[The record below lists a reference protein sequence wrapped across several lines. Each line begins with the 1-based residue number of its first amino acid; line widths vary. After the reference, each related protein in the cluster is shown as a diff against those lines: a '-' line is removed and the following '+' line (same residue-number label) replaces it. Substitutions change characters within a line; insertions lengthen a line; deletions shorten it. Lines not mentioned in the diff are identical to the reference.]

1 MIVESEYIMPSKFSK
16 KWLIKIAS
24 AFEISKEKN
33 RDGLPILVEG
43 KRDKDF
49 LLELGFSG
57 TIEVLNRG
65 WSLEK
70 LATYLLEKTQA
81 ISENKKP
88 ILSLL
93 MDWDRTGE
101 KLQKKLVQ
109 IFSSMDEIVDE
120 TLRNELIRTLNG
132 RTKTV
137 EGIRFI
143 LNELQELME

>member
-1 MIVESEYIMPSKFSK
+1 MPSKFSK

-33 RDGLPILVEG
+33 REGLPILVEG

-70 LATYLLEKTQA
+70 LATYLLEKNLV

-88 ILSLL
+88 ILSIL

-143 LNELQELME
+143 LNELQELMN

>member
-1 MIVESEYIMPSKFSK
+1 MPSKFSK

-33 RDGLPILVEG
+33 REGLSILVEG

-70 LATYLLEKTQA
+70 LAIYLLEKNQV

-88 ILSLL
+88 ILSIL

-109 IFSSMDEIVDE
+109 IFSSMDEIIDE

-137 EGIRFI
+137 EGIKFI
-143 LNELQELME
+143 LNELQELMD

>member
-1 MIVESEYIMPSKFSK
+1 MPSKFSK
-16 KWLIKIAS
+16 KWMIKVAS

-33 RDGLPILVEG
+33 RKGLPILVEG
-43 KRDKDF
+43 KRDKDL

-70 LATYLLEKTQA
+70 LAIYLLEKNQA

-109 IFSSMDEIVDE
+109 IFSSMDENVDE

-143 LNELQELME
+143 LNELKELMD

>member
-1 MIVESEYIMPSKFSK
+1 MSSKFSK

-33 RDGLPILVEG
+33 REGLSILVEG

-70 LATYLLEKTQA
+70 LATYLLEKNQV

-88 ILSLL
+88 ILSIL

-109 IFSSMDEIVDE
+109 IFSSMDEIIDE

-137 EGIRFI
+137 EGIKFI
-143 LNELQELME
+143 LNELQELMD

>member
-1 MIVESEYIMPSKFSK
+1 MSSKFSK

-70 LATYLLEKTQA
+70 LAIYLLEKNQV

-120 TLRNELIRTLNG
+120 TLRNELIRILNG

-143 LNELQELME
+143 LSELQELMD

>member
-1 MIVESEYIMPSKFSK
+1 MSSKFSK

-33 RDGLPILVEG
+33 REGLPILVEG

-70 LATYLLEKTQA
+70 LAIYLLEKNQV

-88 ILSLL
+88 MLSIL

-143 LNELQELME
+143 LNELQELMN

>member
-1 MIVESEYIMPSKFSK
+1 MSSKFSK

-33 RDGLPILVEG
+33 REGLPILVEG

-70 LATYLLEKTQA
+70 LAIYLLEKYLV

-88 ILSLL
+88 MLSIL

-143 LNELQELME
+143 LNELQELMN

>member
-1 MIVESEYIMPSKFSK
+1 MSSKFSK

-81 ISENKKP
+81 VSENKKP

-143 LNELQELME
+143 LSELQELMD

>member
-1 MIVESEYIMPSKFSK
+1 MSSKFSK
-16 KWLIKIAS
+16 KWLIKIAT

-33 RDGLPILVEG
+33 REGLSILVEG

-70 LATYLLEKTQA
+70 LAIYLLEKNQV

-88 ILSLL
+88 ILSIL

-109 IFSSMDEIVDE
+109 IFSSMDEIIDE

-137 EGIRFI
+137 EGIKFI
-143 LNELQELME
+143 LNELQELMD

>member
-1 MIVESEYIMPSKFSK
+1 MSSKFSK

-70 LATYLLEKTQA
+70 LAIYLLEKNQV

-143 LNELQELME
+143 LNELQELMD

>member
-1 MIVESEYIMPSKFSK
+1 MPSKFSK

-33 RDGLPILVEG
+33 REGLPILVEG

-70 LATYLLEKTQA
+70 LATYLLEKNLVIT
-81 ISENKKP
+81 ENKKP
-88 ILSLL
+88 MLSIL

-143 LNELQELME
+143 LNELQELMN

>member
-1 MIVESEYIMPSKFSK
+1 MPSKFSK

-33 RDGLPILVEG
+33 REGLPILVEG

-70 LATYLLEKTQA
+70 LAIYLLEKNQA

-88 ILSLL
+88 MLSIL

-143 LNELQELME
+143 LNELQELMN

>member
-1 MIVESEYIMPSKFSK
+1 MPSKFSK

-33 RDGLPILVEG
+33 REGLSILVEG

-70 LATYLLEKTQA
+70 LAIYLLEKNQV

-88 ILSLL
+88 ILSIL

-109 IFSSMDEIVDE
+109 IFSSMDEIIDE

-143 LNELQELME
+143 LSELQELMD

>member
-1 MIVESEYIMPSKFSK
+1 
-16 KWLIKIAS
+16 
-24 AFEISKEKN
+24 
-33 RDGLPILVEG
+33 
-43 KRDKDF
+43 
-49 LLELGFSG
+49 
-57 TIEVLNRG
+57 
-65 WSLEK
+65 
-70 LATYLLEKTQA
+70 
-81 ISENKKP
+81 
-88 ILSLL
+88 

-143 LNELQELME
+143 LNELQELMDSKFVFWEFIVVSFTVFSTTWVNERSIPSEVNTPLVKSFKCRCLEP

>member
-1 MIVESEYIMPSKFSK
+1 MSSKFSK

-33 RDGLPILVEG
+33 SEGLPILVEG

-70 LATYLLEKTQA
+70 LAIYLLEKNQV

-88 ILSLL
+88 MLSIL

-143 LNELQELME
+143 LNELQELMN

>member
-1 MIVESEYIMPSKFSK
+1 MSSKFSK

-33 RDGLPILVEG
+33 REGLPILVEG

-70 LATYLLEKTQA
+70 LAIYLLEKNQV

-88 ILSLL
+88 ILSIL

-109 IFSSMDEIVDE
+109 IFSSMDEIIDE

-143 LNELQELME
+143 LSELQELMD

>member
-1 MIVESEYIMPSKFSK
+1 MSSKFSK

-70 LATYLLEKTQA
+70 LATYLLEKNQV

-143 LNELQELME
+143 LNELQELMD

>member
-1 MIVESEYIMPSKFSK
+1 MPSKFSK

-24 AFEISKEKN
+24 VFEISKEKN
-33 RDGLPILVEG
+33 REGLPILVEG

-70 LATYLLEKTQA
+70 LAIYLLEKNQV

-88 ILSLL
+88 MLSIL

-143 LNELQELME
+143 LNELQELMN

>member
-1 MIVESEYIMPSKFSK
+1 MPSKFSK

-33 RDGLPILVEG
+33 REGLPILVEG

-70 LATYLLEKTQA
+70 LAIYLLEKNQV

-143 LNELQELME
+143 LNELQELMD

>member
-1 MIVESEYIMPSKFSK
+1 MPSKFSK

-33 RDGLPILVEG
+33 REGLPILVEG

-70 LATYLLEKTQA
+70 LATYLLEKNLV

-88 ILSLL
+88 MLSIL

-143 LNELQELME
+143 LNELQELMD

>member
-1 MIVESEYIMPSKFSK
+1 MSSKFSK
-16 KWLIKIAS
+16 KWLIKIAT

-33 RDGLPILVEG
+33 REGLSILVEG

-70 LATYLLEKTQA
+70 LAIYLLEKNQI

-88 ILSLL
+88 ILSIL

-101 KLQKKLVQ
+101 KLQKKLIQ
-109 IFSSMDEIVDE
+109 IFSSMDEIIDE

-143 LNELQELME
+143 LSELQELMD

>member
-1 MIVESEYIMPSKFSK
+1 MSSKFSK

-33 RDGLPILVEG
+33 REGLSILVEG

-70 LATYLLEKTQA
+70 LAIYLLEKNQV

-88 ILSLL
+88 ILSIL

-109 IFSSMDEIVDE
+109 IFSSMDEIIDE

-137 EGIRFI
+137 EGIKFI
-143 LNELQELME
+143 LNELQELMD

>member
-1 MIVESEYIMPSKFSK
+1 MSSKFSK

-70 LATYLLEKTQA
+70 LAIYLLEKNQV

-101 KLQKKLVQ
+101 KLQKKLIQ

-143 LNELQELME
+143 LSELQELMD

>member
-1 MIVESEYIMPSKFSK
+1 MSSKFSK

-43 KRDKDF
+43 KRDKEF

-70 LATYLLEKTQA
+70 LAIYLLEKNQV

-143 LNELQELME
+143 LSELQELMD

>member
-1 MIVESEYIMPSKFSK
+1 MSSKFSK

-33 RDGLPILVEG
+33 REGLPILVEG

-70 LATYLLEKTQA
+70 LAIYLLEKNLV

-88 ILSLL
+88 MLSIL

-143 LNELQELME
+143 LNELQELMN

>member
-1 MIVESEYIMPSKFSK
+1 MPSKFSK

-33 RDGLPILVEG
+33 REGLPILVEG

-70 LATYLLEKTQA
+70 LAIYLLEKNQV

-88 ILSLL
+88 MLSIL

-143 LNELQELME
+143 LSELQELMD

>member
-1 MIVESEYIMPSKFSK
+1 MPSKFSK

-33 RDGLPILVEG
+33 REGLTILVEG

-70 LATYLLEKTQA
+70 LAIYLLEKNQV

-88 ILSLL
+88 ILSIL

-101 KLQKKLVQ
+101 KLQKKLIQ
-109 IFSSMDEIVDE
+109 IFSSMDEIIDE

-143 LNELQELME
+143 LSELQELMD

>member
-1 MIVESEYIMPSKFSK
+1 MSSKFSK

-33 RDGLPILVEG
+33 REGLPILVEG

-70 LATYLLEKTQA
+70 LATYLLEKNLV

-88 ILSLL
+88 MLSIL

-143 LNELQELME
+143 LNELQELMN

>member
-1 MIVESEYIMPSKFSK
+1 MSSKFSK

-33 RDGLPILVEG
+33 REGLPILVEG

-70 LATYLLEKTQA
+70 LAIYLLEKNQV

-88 ILSLL
+88 ILSIL

-109 IFSSMDEIVDE
+109 IFSSMDEIIDE

-143 LNELQELME
+143 LNELQELMD

>member
-1 MIVESEYIMPSKFSK
+1 MPSKFSK
-16 KWLIKIAS
+16 KWLIKIAK
-24 AFEISKEKN
+24 AFEISKESN
-33 RDGLPILVEG
+33 RKGLPILVEG

-57 TIEVLNRG
+57 PIEILNRG

-70 LATYLLEKTQA
+70 LAISLLEKYQLFV
-81 ISENKKP
+81 ENKKP

-93 MDWDRTGE
+93 MDWDRTGRR
-101 KLQKKLVQ
+101 LQKKLVQ
-109 IFSSMDEIVDE
+109 TFSSMDKNVDE

-137 EGIRFI
+137 EGTRFI
-143 LNELQELME
+143 LNELLEIMD

>member
-1 MIVESEYIMPSKFSK
+1 MPSKFSK

-33 RDGLPILVEG
+33 REGLPILVEG

-70 LATYLLEKTQA
+70 LAIYLLEKNQV

-88 ILSLL
+88 MLSIL

-109 IFSSMDEIVDE
+109 IFSSMDEIE
-120 TLRNELIRTLNG
+120 MKPYEMN
-132 RTKTV
+132 
-137 EGIRFI
+137 
-143 LNELQELME
+143 

>member
-1 MIVESEYIMPSKFSK
+1 MSSKFSK

-33 RDGLPILVEG
+33 REGLPILVEG

-70 LATYLLEKTQA
+70 LAIYLLEKNQV

-88 ILSLL
+88 ILSIL

-109 IFSSMDEIVDE
+109 IFSSMDEIIDE

-143 LNELQELME
+143 LNELQELMN

>member
-1 MIVESEYIMPSKFSK
+1 MPSKFSK

-33 RDGLPILVEG
+33 REGLPILVEG

-70 LATYLLEKTQA
+70 LATYLLEKNLV

-88 ILSLL
+88 MLSIL

-109 IFSSMDEIVDE
+109 IFSSMDEIIDE

-143 LNELQELME
+143 LNELQELMN